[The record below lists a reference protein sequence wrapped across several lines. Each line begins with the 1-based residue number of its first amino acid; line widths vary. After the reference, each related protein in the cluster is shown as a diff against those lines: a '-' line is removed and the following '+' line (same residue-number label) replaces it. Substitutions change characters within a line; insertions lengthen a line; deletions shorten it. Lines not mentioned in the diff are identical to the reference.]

1 MEKLLIL
8 AISRDPD
15 FTALLASA
23 LKPAD
28 QNRET
33 LPSFEILHTPSPGSP
48 PSRGKDSAVNAVIAD
63 MDAQELSCEQIFPL
77 LEETYPGVPL
87 LCVSDL
93 AGRQASSPGGE
104 IPTFIL
110 RREEINSLLFPPFLV
125 NTISQADL
133 IQTLRQ
139 VRDDLNS
146 RLSELQSIRRASL
159 HLTMNLSLDDVLDA
173 ILESAMTLVDAD
185 DTHVFLY
192 EHGVLSF
199 GAALF
204 HGQKQE
210 TPFMNPRPEGIT
222 YRVAKEGKKIV
233 VDDVMTHPLFEDRRW
248 EGSIISL
255 PLKMGEHVLGVMN
268 VALQRAHMF
277 DENEI
282 RALEMLGDQAS
293 IAIHNAQLYQQSQ
306 QEIEERK
313 RAEKA
318 IQHLA
323 NHDALTG
330 LPNRRLFNER
340 ISLEISHAE
349 RDRNKIAVLMFDL
362 DHLKQVNDSYGHN
375 VGDLLLQAVS
385 QRLLGLLRKSD
396 TVARMG
402 GDEFLIILPGMSRQQ
417 DAVPTAERILS
428 AISRPFQL
436 EGCRVDITTSI
447 GIALFPDHGEEVNQ
461 LVKRADFA
469 MYRAKDKGGNT
480 YHLYSS

>member
-1 MEKLLIL
+1 VENLLIL

-15 FTALLASA
+15 FSALLASA
-23 LKPAD
+23 LQPAD
-28 QNRET
+28 QNRVT
-33 LPSFEILHTPSPGSP
+33 LPSFEILHLPSLGSP
-48 PSRGKDSAVNAVIAD
+48 LSREKNSSVNAVIAD
-63 MDAQELSCEQIFPL
+63 MAALDLSCEQIFPL
-77 LEETYPGVPL
+77 LEEAYPGVPL

-93 AGRQASSPGGE
+93 VGRQSSSPGGE
-104 IPTFIL
+104 IPAFIL
-110 RREEINSLLFPPFLV
+110 CREEINCLLFPPLLV
-125 NTISQADL
+125 STISQAEL
-133 IQTLRQ
+133 LRTLRE

-159 HLTMNLSLDDVLDA
+159 HLTLNLSLDDVLDA
-173 ILESAMTLVDAD
+173 ILESALNLVNAD

-210 TPFMNPRPEGIT
+210 TPFMDPRPDGIT
-222 YRVAKEGKKIV
+222 YRVARQGKKIV
-233 VDDVMTHPLFEDRRW
+233 VDDVMTHPLFENRRW

-268 VALQRAHMF
+268 VALQRAHTF
-277 DENEI
+277 NENQI

-293 IAIHNAQLYQQSQ
+293 IAIHNAQLYQQAQ

-313 RAEKA
+313 RAEEA

-349 RDRNKIAVLMFDL
+349 RDRKKIAVLMFDL

-417 DAVPTAERILS
+417 DAVPTVERILA
-428 AISRPFQL
+428 AISRPFKL
-436 EGCRVDITTSI
+436 EGFKVDITTSI

-480 YHLYSS
+480 YHLYAS